1 MEVPEEVAD
10 FEWDEDKR
18 LRNIEKNALDF
29 FDAPDVLDGPC
40 LYRPARTVEGE
51 PRSMA
56 IGLLDDVCVSIIYT
70 MRSSVLRVI
79 SMRKAREGERQHYYK
94 IFGG

>member
-1 MEVPEEVAD
+1 MGVPEEVTG

-18 LRNIEKNALDF
+18 LKNIEKHALDF
-29 FDAPDVLDGPC
+29 FDAPDVLEGPC
-40 LYRPARTVEGE
+40 LYLPARTAEGE

-79 SMRKAREGERQHYYK
+79 SMRKARNGERQHDYK
-94 IFGG
+94 IFGS